1 MTATRRLATTALLAA
16 SVTLITLA
24 GCKSPPPGPGK
35 QASQPTTKGVAAK
48 LYFPGVDDR
57 LHGESHPLPE
67 NLDAPEDR
75 VLALAQA
82 WIAGPTSD
90 SLVRPLP
97 SVDSLHV
104 DLTATGL
111 LYVDL
116 LTAADAPRPQAG
128 STVELTAIYSLVDT
142 FALNVPEVKS
152 VILLWNGTQPPTL
165 TGHIDTGVPLVA
177 DTSLIANDVPTQ

>member
-1 MTATRRLATTALLAA
+1 MIAARRLATTAFLAA
-16 SVTLITLA
+16 SVTMVALA
-24 GCKSPPPGPGK
+24 GCKTPPSGPGP
-35 QASQPTTKGVAAK
+35 QASRPTAKGVAAK
-48 LYFPGVDDR
+48 LYFPGTDDR
-57 LHGESHPLPE
+57 LHGEPHPLPE
-67 NLDAPEDR
+67 NLESPEDR

-82 WIAGPTSD
+82 WVAGPTSD

-97 SVDSLHV
+97 SVDGLHV
-104 DLTATGL
+104 DLTGTGL

-116 LTAADAPRPQAG
+116 LTTADAPRPQAG
-128 STVELTAIYSLVDT
+128 STVELTAIYSLVNS